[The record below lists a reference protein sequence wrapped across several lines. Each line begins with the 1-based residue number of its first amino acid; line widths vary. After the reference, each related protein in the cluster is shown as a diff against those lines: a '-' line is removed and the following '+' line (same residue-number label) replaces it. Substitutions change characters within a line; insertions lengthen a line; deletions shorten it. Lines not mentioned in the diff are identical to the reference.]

1 MAQTKNYQVAVM
13 EESVPNVY
21 EPPTVGGD
29 FVELAEVP
37 TLVTDQEIIER
48 NVIRG
53 TLGRLKTRRG
63 QKIATTETIL
73 ELKSSG
79 NVTASQADVARMEQ
93 LIEAALGAKNRHSSN
108 DTVAVGGG
116 STDTVIETDASDYN
130 IGDVVMIV
138 SEVRHVKSIGTGP
151 DTITLNNALDNGVP
165 GDGVTITRG
174 STIKPDS
181 ADARRYSITTFDQ
194 PVGTPGWR
202 NKFIGMSVAS
212 MVFQDIANGSLPK
225 ISFNWDGVDYDVEDN
240 ITNGITPIFE
250 PSSPPDNLN
259 VLMTINGVKVDS
271 NNLGITVDK
280 AVTPQKVVTNDS
292 GILSRIATD
301 RNING
306 TFDYYPE
313 DDDSTLF
320 DNFDDNDTID
330 MQFQWGDRDSS
341 GDLVPATIISIYIPL
356 AQLNSGSPDEE
367 DGFVKR
373 TVAFQAFEGAIN
385 DQEIFIGIL

>member
-1 MAQTKNYQVAVM
+1 MAQVKNYQVAVM

-29 FVELAEVP
+29 FIEMAEPP
-37 TLVTDQEIIER
+37 TIVTDQEIIER
-48 NVIRG
+48 NVVRG
-53 TLGRLKTRRG
+53 SLGNLKTRRG
-63 QKIATTETIL
+63 QKIATTELIL

-79 NVTASQADVARMEQ
+79 NVTANQADVARIEQ
-93 LIEAALGAKNRHSSN
+93 LIEACLGKKNRHSSN

-116 STDTVIETDASDYN
+116 STNIVIETDASDYN
-130 IGDVVMIV
+130 IGDGIMIDG
-138 SEVRHVKSIGTGP
+138 EVRHVKSIGTGP

-165 GDGVTITRG
+165 ADALAIIRG
-174 STIKPDS
+174 STMLPDS
-181 ADARRYSITTFDQ
+181 ADARRYSLTAFDQ
-194 PVGTPGWR
+194 PSGTAGWR
-202 NKFIGMSVAS
+202 NEIIGASVANMS
-212 MVFQDIANGSLPK
+212 FQDIANGSLPK
-225 ISFNWDGVDYDVEDN
+225 VAFNFDAVDYDVQDN
-240 ITNGITPIFE
+240 ITNGILPIFE
-250 PSSPPDNLN
+250 PSTPPDNLN

-271 NNLGITVDK
+271 NNLGLTVDK

-301 RNING
+301 RNITG

-330 MQFQWGDRDSS
+330 MQFQWGDRDAS
-341 GDLVPATIISIYIPL
+341 GVLIQGTIISIYLPQ

-373 TVAFQAFEGAIN
+373 TVAFNAFEGATI
-385 DQEIFIGIL
+385 DQEVFITIL